1 LHTNADT
8 LSEAQ
13 MKYRHVAVVFLGVFF
28 SFAFMFVG
36 TAFAEPSDLNN
47 LAKEFSQALEKAQV
61 HTVIV
66 SDFVREE
73 GRVSLQGVLLADRFW
88 FALLQSQRGFRTLNR
103 DLLRARVYNHPPAND
118 ASRKD
123 EREAANA
130 AGAEVLITGKIDQ
143 EAGTFILT
151 ITASN
156 VLSGKQI
163 EQRSASLPRTRPL
176 DELAVESVRPNG
188 PTYLLGQNGISTPS
202 CLYCPYPQYS
212 EQGLKNKIE
221 GAAVIEAII
230 DASGRAQRVWEVS
243 GLSDGLT
250 EQAMDV
256 VRRWRFKP
264 AQVPNG
270 DTVAV
275 MVPVDVTFRL
285 P

>member
-1 LHTNADT
+1 
-8 LSEAQ
+8 
-13 MKYRHVAVVFLGVFF
+13 MKYRHVAFVFLGVFF
-28 SFAFMFVG
+28 SLAFIVVG

-47 LAKEFSQALEKAQV
+47 IAKEFSQALEKAQV

-66 SDFVREE
+66 SDFVRDE

-103 DLLRARVYNHPPAND
+103 DLLRAHVYEQPTTSD

-143 EAGTFILT
+143 DAATFVIT

-156 VLSGKQI
+156 VSSGKQI

-176 DELAVESVRPNG
+176 DELAVESIRPHG
-188 PTYLLGQNGISTPS
+188 SIYVLGQNGVSTPS

-212 EQGLKNKIE
+212 EQGLKHKIE
-221 GAAVIEAII
+221 GTAVIEAII

-250 EQAMDV
+250 EQAMDI
-256 VRRWRFKP
+256 VRRWHFKP

-270 DTVAV
+270 GTVAV

-285 P
+285 PSNRAAN